1 MTSTTKVTAAVVA
14 GVLSLAVTGAAAF
27 AAFQPS
33 DATPAQTAIDTGSAT
48 AQTHPTTAR
57 DRIKDVLDKLVQN
70 GTITQAQEDAIVQAF
85 TDAAGK
91 DKDGRKI
98 LASVLRSLM
107 KTSADY
113 LGLPPGQLR
122 QQLMAGK
129 TLGQIADATP
139 GKSRD
144 GLIAALT
151 TDVNSQIDRLVANGT
166 ITADRAAALKAKV
179 PDRIAKLVD
188 RVFKRPGKAPTPSP
202 AT

>member
-33 DATPAQTAIDTGSAT
+33 DATPAAPAVDTGAAT
-48 AQTHPTTAR
+48 AQTHPAAPR

-70 GTITQAQEDAIVQAF
+70 GTITRAQEDAIVQAF
-85 TDAAGK
+85 KDAGG
-91 DKDGRKI
+91 KDGRKI
-98 LASVLRSLM
+98 LASVVKGLM
-107 KTSADY
+107 KASADY

-122 QQLMAGK
+122 QQLAAGK

-151 TDVNSQIDRLVANGT
+151 TDVNAKIDQLVANGT
-166 ITADRAAALKAKV
+166 ITADRATAIKAKV
-179 PDRIAKLVD
+179 PDRLAKLVD
-188 RVFKRPGKAPTPSP
+188 HVFKLPGKAPVPSP